1 MRDRAISGLCAV
13 AFCGLNLAANPSVRA
28 DASMADNPF
37 FTESPLPYHYPP
49 FDRIIEADYEPA
61 FERGMADQLRE
72 VQAIAS
78 NPDRPTFENT
88 IVALDLSGQ
97 ILARVSAVFDDLTST
112 VSDPRMQ
119 GIDTR
124 MSPLRSAHRDA
135 IYLNAPLFARVS
147 ALYDRRS
154 SLGLD
159 PESMRLLERYYSLF
173 VRAGARLSD
182 SDKARMKAM
191 NSELASLETAFT
203 QNVLKEK
210 NADGIV
216 VADRA
221 SLAGLTE
228 PEIERAADTAK
239 AQHLDGKFVIPLLN
253 TTGQPELASLQ
264 DRALRERIMDAS
276 QARGRHGGPY
286 DNRSTV
292 LAIVRL
298 RAQRA
303 ALLGF
308 ENFAAYTVDDQT
320 AQNVGAVD
328 RLLSQLAAPSISKA
342 KQEAAD
348 MQAIIDREHGGFQ
361 LASWDWAFYS
371 EKVRADRY
379 AFDESK
385 LKPYFELNHVLEDG
399 VFYAAHRLY
408 GITFKERHDLPVYQP
423 DVRVFE
429 VFDADGS
436 HLAFLLEDFY
446 ARPSKEGGAWMN
458 QFVAQSRLL
467 GTQAVIGNHHNIP
480 KPPAGEPTLLTF
492 DEVVTLFHEFGHGLH
507 GMFSSVK
514 YPFFSGTRVPRDFV
528 EYPSQTNE
536 MWAAYPDVVRNYA
549 KDYRT
554 GEPMPAEL
562 LDKMLATQKFNQGF
576 ETSEYLEAT
585 VIDWAWHELKP
596 DQVPDDVPAFD
607 LATLR
612 RYGMDFAPVPPR
624 YWSDYFSHT
633 FSGGYA
639 SGYYSYIWADVLVAD
654 SIEWFN
660 THGGLLRA
668 NGDHYRATVLSH
680 GGSVDAMTLFREFT
694 GSDPDVAP
702 LLRRRGLGQP
712 GN

>member
-1 MRDRAISGLCAV
+1 MRDRAMPGLCAV
-13 AFCGLNLAANPSVRA
+13 AFSCLIVAANPSARA
-28 DASMADNPF
+28 DAPMADNPF
-37 FTESPLPYHYPP
+37 FTESPLPYHYPA
-49 FDRIIEADYEPA
+49 FDRITEADYEPA

-72 VQAIAS
+72 VEAIAS

-88 IVALDLSGQ
+88 VVALDLSGQ
-97 ILARVSAVFDDLTST
+97 ILARVSAVFDDLKST

-119 GIDTR
+119 AIDTR
-124 MSPLRSAHRDA
+124 MSPLRSAHGDA
-135 IYLNAPLFARVS
+135 IYLNAPLFARIS
-147 ALYDRRS
+147 ALYDQRS

-159 PESMRLLERYYSLF
+159 PESLRLLERYYSIF

-191 NSELASLETAFT
+191 NSRLASLETAFT

-210 NADGIV
+210 NTDGIV

-228 PEIERAADTAK
+228 PEIERAADTAR

-276 QARGRHGGPY
+276 QARGSHGGPY

-292 LAIVRL
+292 LAIVKL

-308 ENFAAYTVDDQT
+308 ESFAAYTVDDQT

-328 RLLSQLAAPSISKA
+328 RLLSQLAGPSISKA

-371 EKVRADRY
+371 EKVRAARY

-446 ARPSKEGGAWMN
+446 ARPSKQGGAWMN
-458 QFVAQSRLL
+458 QFVAQSGLL

-480 KPPAGEPTLLTF
+480 KPPAGAPTLLTF

-507 GMFSSVK
+507 GMFSNVK
-514 YPFFSGTRVPRDFV
+514 YPLFSGTRVPRDFV

-536 MWAAYPDVVRNYA
+536 MWASYPDVVRNYA

-576 ETSEYLEAT
+576 ATSEYLEAT

-596 DQVPDDVPAFD
+596 DQVPDDVSAFD

-612 RYGMDFAPVPPR
+612 RYGMDFPPVPPR

-639 SGYYSYIWADVLVAD
+639 AGYYSYIWADVLVAD
-654 SIEWFN
+654 SIEWFKA
-660 THGGLLRA
+660 HGGLLRA

-702 LLRRRGLGQP
+702 LLRRRGLDQP